1 MRSSRNYG
9 RGNGWN
15 SGKGSP
21 TASTRLLPQ
30 SPTKSRNQC
39 GKFQAGLMYDVR
51 SNSQG
56 SYREATE
63 NTQGKAAVEEVHKD
77 ICNTRGVSQ
86 KCEMPVIKVSF
97 DEAESSSVCD
107 QKRFM
112 EVPSGVKSSTKWGSK
127 EQGGTAKGS
136 SLQVPSARRRG
147 SIGRWTLI
155 HHSPKPSESTAQSTG
170 ARGRA
175 ERSKESSSHATTTV
189 VKDPANAFSKGGAH
203 CPTQFTTRDSV
214 NSREGSSARDLV
226 GIPGRYPSENPA
238 SVPDRDATKVYTNN
252 LERGASRDGI
262 SDAERPSLDKTPV
275 KETRRALVDGGQGSE
290 SQCAGGLMAIVEKFK
305 KDQKTSRSVVSL
317 QQQLYQETQ
326 ARCVV
331 TESSPAAACLLGD
344 IETFHAPFD
353 PVICSSP
360 KAPPSNLGFR
370 KTPGA
375 CRPGSRSSNSN
386 AGFGVDA
393 SGLLHPSVGNSG
405 QFGYVTR
412 ATAVRCP
419 PSGRSASPVTSLF
432 DQQEGGAVGGAEKR
446 WPNGAV
452 EVMVSNLD
460 YNISGGEW
468 KNILYS
474 EFHQH
479 IPVSSCVGE
488 NGTGR
493 EPWFRLSTV
502 AHVLNC
508 YQSSTSAHTHLC
520 TKYSSTHISS
530 ISSQILITL

>member
-1 MRSSRNYG
+1 MRASRNYG
-9 RGNGWN
+9 RGNGWT

-21 TASTRLLPQ
+21 TTSTTRLLPQ
-30 SPTKSRNQC
+30 SPMKSRSQC

-51 SNSQG
+51 SNPLG
-56 SYREATE
+56 SYREAMTRETAME
-63 NTQGKAAVEEVHKD
+63 NTQGMGAVEEVHKD
-77 ICNTRGVSQ
+77 TSNTRGVGP
-86 KCEMPVIKVSF
+86 KCEMPIIKVSF
-97 DEAESSSVCD
+97 DEAESSSVCG
-107 QKRFM
+107 QKRFV

-127 EQGGTAKGS
+127 EQSGAAKGS

-155 HHSPKPSESTAQSTG
+155 HQSPKGNESTAQSAG

-175 ERSKESSSHATTTV
+175 ERNKESSSHATTNTV
-189 VKDPANAFSKGGAH
+189 MKDPARSFSTGGGAP
-203 CPTQFTTRDSV
+203 PTSDGSSKFTARDLG
-214 NSREGSSARDLV
+214 NNREGSSAFVRN
-226 GIPGRYPSENPA
+226 PARYPSDDSA
-238 SVPDRDATKVYTNN
+238 TDATKGYTNN
-252 LERGASRDGI
+252 LEGGSGI
-262 SDAERPSLDKTPV
+262 RDAERVSLDKTPV
-275 KETRRALVDGGQGSE
+275 KETRRPLVDGGQGSSE
-290 SQCAGGLMAIVEKFK
+290 CSGGLMAIVEKFK

-360 KAPPSNLGFR
+360 KAPPSNVGFR

-375 CRPGSRSSNSN
+375 CRPGSRSSNTN
-386 AGFGVDA
+386 PGFGVDA

-405 QFGYVTR
+405 QFGYA
-412 ATAVRCP
+412 ATVRVPP
-419 PSGRSASPVTSLF
+419 PSGRSVSPVTSLF
-432 DQQEGGAVGGAEKR
+432 DPGEGGAVGGTGKR
-446 WPNGAV
+446 CPNGAV

-479 IPVSSCVGE
+479 IPVSSCVGA
-488 NGTGR
+488 R
-493 EPWFRLSTV
+493 
-502 AHVLNC
+502 
-508 YQSSTSAHTHLC
+508 
-520 TKYSSTHISS
+520 
-530 ISSQILITL
+530 

>member
-9 RGNGWN
+9 RGNGWT

-21 TASTRLLPQ
+21 TASTARLLPQ
-30 SPTKSRNQC
+30 SPMKSRNQC

-51 SNSQG
+51 ANPQG
-56 SYREATE
+56 SYREPMMSRETATTE
-63 NTQGKAAVEEVHKD
+63 NTQGKGAVED
-77 ICNTRGVSQ
+77 IINARGVGQ
-86 KCEMPVIKVSF
+86 KCEMPIIKVSF
-97 DEAESSSVCD
+97 DEDESSSVCG

-127 EQGGTAKGS
+127 EQGGAAKVS

-155 HHSPKPSESTAQSTG
+155 HQSPKGNESTAQSAG

-175 ERSKESSSHATTTV
+175 ERNKESSSHATTSNV
-189 VKDPANAFSKGGAH
+189 VKDPARALSKGDAP
-203 CPTQFTTRDSV
+203 PTSDGSSKFTARDLV
-214 NSREGSSARDLV
+214 NNHEGSSAFVRN
-226 GIPGRYPSENPA
+226 PARYPSDNSA
-238 SVPDRDATKVYTNN
+238 TDATKGYTNN
-252 LERGASRDGI
+252 LEGGSGI
-262 SDAERPSLDKTPV
+262 RDAERVSLDKTPV
-275 KETRRALVDGGQGSE
+275 KETRRPLVDGGQGSE
-290 SQCAGGLMAIVEKFK
+290 CSGGLMAIVEKFK

-360 KAPPSNLGFR
+360 KAPPSNVGFR

-386 AGFGVDA
+386 AGFGIDV

-405 QFGYVTR
+405 QFGYGTR
-412 ATAVRCP
+412 ATCP

-432 DQQEGGAVGGAEKR
+432 DPQEGGAVGGAGKR
-446 WPNGAV
+446 CPNGAV

-479 IPVSSCVGE
+479 IPVS
-488 NGTGR
+488 
-493 EPWFRLSTV
+493 
-502 AHVLNC
+502 
-508 YQSSTSAHTHLC
+508 
-520 TKYSSTHISS
+520 
-530 ISSQILITL
+530 